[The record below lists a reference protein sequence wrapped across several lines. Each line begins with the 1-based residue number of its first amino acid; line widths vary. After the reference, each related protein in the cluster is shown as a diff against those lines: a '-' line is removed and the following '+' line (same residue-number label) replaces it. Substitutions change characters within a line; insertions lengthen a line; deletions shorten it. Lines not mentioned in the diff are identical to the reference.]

1 MSLLATERGPEAL
14 LSACR
19 RKAKVLTADAARRIA
34 VNIARLPELLG
45 KGERG

>member
-19 RKAKVLTADAARRIA
+19 RKAKMLTADAARRIA
-34 VNIARLPELLG
+34 VNIARLAKLLG
-45 KGERG
+45 KAD